1 MSVKEF
7 LPKVRKILS
16 CLLKYLCVH
25 VCVHVCVCVCV
36 CVLWG
41 MIPTSGFI
49 YVAYKIYTNYPYLF
63 IGVCHAYPCYI
74 LRAHVWFWGFYS
86 FIFIDLFIFLN
97 SYSFILNFDNFVSHV
112 QYSTFFFFSFLA
124 IFTVVYILELAWQDP
139 WKLLLISC
147 WTLIDSTTVLKELTF
162 WGH

>member
-7 LPKVRKILS
+7 FPKVRKILS
-16 CLLKYLCVH
+16 CLLKY
-25 VCVHVCVCVCV
+25 VCVHVRVCVFVCV

-63 IGVCHAYPCYI
+63 IGVCHAYPCCI

-97 SYSFILNFDNFVSHV
+97 SYSFILNFDNFVRHV

-124 IFTVVYILELAWQDP
+124 IFTVVYILELAWQDS
-139 WKLLLISC
+139 WKILLILC

-162 WGH
+162 WRC